1 MSDIHTILR
10 FILLPFSLLYGLI
23 TDVRNFLYDKNI
35 FQVTVFDKVIINVGN
50 LTVGGTGKSPHVEY
64 LIRLLYPK
72 FHLVSLS
79 RGYGRKTKGF
89 IIADQSATAES
100 IGDEPMQFH
109 QKFQNEVQ
117 VTVGEKRAEALTN
130 IYEKLPFTDIV
141 ILDDAFQHRAVKA
154 SLNIVLMDFSR
165 PIYEDFTFP
174 AGRLRERR
182 HGAKRADIL
191 IVTKCPNDL
200 SKTEQEQ
207 IQYQLKPYLKATTP
221 IFFTGIQYST
231 PKPLFEN
238 TNTTFSNTLLLVS
251 GIANPKPFEAY
262 CRKQF
267 SVIKHLTFKD
277 HHLFTEKDI
286 AEMVD
291 TFKHIQNQEK
301 GILMT
306 EKDMVKF
313 KKFIKHEALQEIP
326 LFYLPIEIYFL
337 NQAQQQF
344 NDLILQHI
352 SIASNR

>member
-1 MSDIHTILR
+1 MSSIHTIIR

-23 TDVRNFLYDKNI
+23 TDVRNFLYDNNI
-35 FQVTVFDKVIINVGN
+35 FQVHVFDKIIINVGN

-64 LIRLLYPK
+64 LIRLLHPK

-117 VTVGEKRAEALTN
+117 VTVGEKRAEALTK

-200 SKTEQEQ
+200 SESTQKQ
-207 IQYQLKPYLKATTP
+207 IQQNLIPYLKPETP
-221 IFFTGIQYST
+221 IFFTGIKYGI
-231 PKPLFEN
+231 PKPLFES
-238 TNTTFSNTLLLVS
+238 TRQAFSPTLLLVS

-267 SVIKHLTFKD
+267 RVIKHLTFKD

-286 AEMVD
+286 AEIVE
-291 TFKHIQNQEK
+291 TFKHIQSQEK
-301 GILMT
+301 SILMT

-313 KKFIKHEALQEIP
+313 KKFAKHEALQEIP

-337 NQAQQQF
+337 NHTQQRF
-344 NDLILQHI
+344 NELIFQNI
-352 SIASNR
+352 NIESIN